1 MRMEILLEGIKMSAN
16 SFIKW
21 IIISHIL
28 LVTASCTI
36 GNWNICGPQTP
47 RANCDREASEKLLH
61 PTPLSDEWEK
71 EGVNH
76 EDRRQDWIACGGNKT
91 GWYDVPTKAT
101 GLEYNAES
109 ALAHHKIQRCML
121 GKGYRYTGP
130 CHGNEITNAWP
141 ACGAP

>member
-1 MRMEILLEGIKMSAN
+1 MLVVSVGCEISLHHICENYSQPPLPIAILSIDMAIPVEGTAMGSN
-16 SFIKW
+16 SFLKW
-21 IIISHIL
+21 L
-28 LVTASCTI
+28 FTGSCTI

-91 GWYDVPTKAT
+91 GWYTVPTKAT

-109 ALAHHKIQRCML
+109 ALAHHKNSAL
-121 GKGYRYTGP
+121 HAG
-130 CHGNEITNAWP
+130 
-141 ACGAP
+141 